1 MPRFKYKK
9 APLIEVIYQLRFP
22 IILKIDTEL
31 PSNFQESIRSR
42 YPNLNIIETNNSIR
56 DEKNANTL
64 LGKNYQF
71 ISVDG
76 KHRVSLTSSFLAIS
90 TLNYTQW
97 EEFREEISSIENI
110 FFTNYHPSFY
120 SRIGLRYR
128 DLLRRSIWGLSTV
141 PWKELVKPHIIGTLT
156 IEEEKTLNFS
166 VHTET
171 KDPESNISTS
181 KNFSLVQIQN
191 DQEKESALLLD
202 CDYYISDVISR
213 DNFFKLSDDLHTEST
228 FFIQNAITDR
238 LSTAMEPEEIG

>member
-76 KHRVSLTSSFLAIS
+76 KHRVSLT
-90 TLNYTQW
+90 
-97 EEFREEISSIENI
+97 
-110 FFTNYHPSFY
+110 
-120 SRIGLRYR
+120 
-128 DLLRRSIWGLSTV
+128 GLSTV